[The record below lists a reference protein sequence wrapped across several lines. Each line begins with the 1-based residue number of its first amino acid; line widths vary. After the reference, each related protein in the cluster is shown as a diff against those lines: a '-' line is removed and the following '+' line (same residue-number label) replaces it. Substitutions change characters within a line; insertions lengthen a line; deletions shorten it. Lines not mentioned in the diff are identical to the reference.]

1 MTSTDTARAR
11 AVYDRITADARRTNG
26 PLLRRCALTIAPP
39 FVVFVLA
46 GAASAFLRTY
56 FAAQFNDP
64 GLNTLTFIS
73 TTLLTLALTWWAWR
87 YCERRFGGLRAL
99 RLMFEVL
106 RGMSALETGFKAADR
121 GEALPLA
128 EAADRTQAAWSRLLG
143 HLGLP
148 PTERP

>member
-1 MTSTDTARAR
+1 MTSADTAHAR
-11 AVYDRITADARRTNG
+11 AVYDAIAADTHRANG
-26 PLLRRCALTIAPP
+26 PLLRRIVLTIVPP
-39 FVVFVLA
+39 FAAFVLV

-73 TTLLTLALTWWAWR
+73 TTLLTLALTWWAWK

-99 RLMFEVL
+99 RLLFEVL
-106 RGMSALETGFKAADR
+106 RGMSALETGLQAADR
-121 GEALPLA
+121 GEALPLGA
-128 EAADRTQAAWSRLLG
+128 AADRTQDTWARLLH

-148 PTERP
+148 PAERP